1 MSELSIYD
9 DVLLTSEEFVKS
21 YSNISNNVNGKYMR
35 TAIREAQE
43 IDLRGILGPCLLDKL
58 KYLVDADE
66 VCLEGNEIYRDIIDH
81 CQYFLAYT
89 AVRNLCLMTSF
100 KIDNIGVSQTY
111 DENIT
116 SMSMEDTYNIMEQYA
131 RKADYFCGLLQEY
144 LLNNKEFIPE
154 LTDSQCSCISAN
166 LYSAHTSGLWL
177 GGRRGKF
184 GGHKCGCGR
193 G

>member
-1 MSELSIYD
+1 MSELSPYD

-21 YSNISNNVNGKYMR
+21 YSNISNNINGKLMG

-43 IDLRGILGPCLLDKL
+43 IDLRGIIGSCLLEKL
-58 KYLVDADE
+58 KYLVFYDE
-66 VCLEGNEIYRDIIDH
+66 VCLEGNEIYREIIDQ
-81 CQYFLAYT
+81 CQYFLTYT
-89 AVRNLCLMTSF
+89 AIRNLCLITSF

-111 DENIT
+111 DENIS
-116 SMSMEDTYNIMEQYA
+116 SMSMTDTYNIMEQYA

-144 LLNNKEFIPE
+144 LLENKKFIPE
-154 LTDSQCSCISAN
+154 LSEGQCSCIQSN

-184 GGHKCGCGR
+184 GGLKCGCGR